1 MIDHYL
7 KIRPYLDQNIWGNL
21 LQILVLIPEIL
32 VFFTLVKDARIRQ
45 LFSQLKNF
53 ESVSKGLQRADS
65 TLFAAR
71 TGFDWLLSKHPH
83 LSSKLGLEFCDYRFR
98 AFENAVTKVQQTVAI

>member
-7 KIRPYLDQNIWGNL
+7 KIRPYLDQNVWGNL
-21 LQILVLIPEIL
+21 LQILVLIP
-32 VFFTLVKDARIRQ
+32 TLVEDARIRQ

-65 TLFAAR
+65 TLFATR

>member
-7 KIRPYLDQNIWGNL
+7 KIRPYLDQNVWGNL
-21 LQILVLIPEIL
+21 LQILVLIP
-32 VFFTLVKDARIRQ
+32 TLVEDARIRQ

-83 LSSKLGLEFCDYRFR
+83 LSSKLALEFCDYRFR

>member
-7 KIRPYLDQNIWGNL
+7 KIRPYLDQNVWGNL
-21 LQILVLIPEIL
+21 LQILVLIP
-32 VFFTLVKDARIRQ
+32 TLVEDARIRQ

-71 TGFDWLLSKHPH
+71 TGFNWLLSKHPH

-98 AFENAVTKVQQTVAI
+98 AFENAVTKVQQIVAI

>member
-7 KIRPYLDQNIWGNL
+7 KIRPYLDQNVWGNL
-21 LQILVLIPEIL
+21 LQILVLIP
-32 VFFTLVKDARIRQ
+32 TLVEDARIRQ